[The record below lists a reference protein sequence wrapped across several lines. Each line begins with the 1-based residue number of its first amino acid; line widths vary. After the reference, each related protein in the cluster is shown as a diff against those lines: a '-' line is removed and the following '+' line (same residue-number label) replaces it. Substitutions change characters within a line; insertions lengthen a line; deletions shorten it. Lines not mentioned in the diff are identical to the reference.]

1 MFSQI
6 ARANDKVVEIK
17 LSGRVSGRDYREICA
32 LLTEAINKRA
42 RLDLFC
48 ELDESFRGISL
59 PVLWRAAF
67 VASEGVI
74 KLRRVAVVGE
84 RKGYK
89 WARVMVRAFHGETR
103 YFDRAHRTRALR
115 WLEKGT
121 VAAEVDQKQKLAGA
135 AGYRTDPKHSP
146 HSTRQGSNGRS
157 NRKGSSKR
165 NGL

>member
-1 MFSQI
+1 MFSQT
-6 ARANDKVVEIK
+6 ARADDRVVEIK

-32 LLTEAINKRA
+32 LLTEAISKRA
-42 RLDLFC
+42 RVDLFC

-74 KLRRVAVVGE
+74 KLRRIAVVGE

-89 WARVMVRAFHGETR
+89 WARVIVHAFHGETR

-115 WLEKGT
+115 WLEKESIAREG
-121 VAAEVDQKQKLAGA
+121 DRKQKLTGA
-135 AGYRTDPKHSP
+135 ASYRTDPKHSP
-146 HSTRQGSNGRS
+146 DPSGPGRNGRS
-157 NRKGSSKR
+157 SRRGSSKR